1 MKDKRMRDYRIENK
15 PLMIIATAA
24 FFILGVLAVIQQS
37 PTSGKIFGDGN
48 FYTSNV
54 GVKSNPKE
62 TYNKVFANNVLA
74 GTACN
79 TIAKT
84 CEDLYTVQ
92 GNYWIVNRD
101 SGITNVSD
109 FDKYK
114 VSENSLSITPYKNGD
129 YIISPTNLKFTN
141 SNTTLNPSNG
151 QRYIEATIGS
161 EYIIRWDD
169 VECWWC
175 HIGKT
180 DNDSHTARVGYGG
193 SPSSVISGIV
203 IGQAKS
209 STKVTLR
216 KLDENGNPGEQV
228 SLSVLYFN

>member
-1 MKDKRMRDYRIENK
+1 MRDYRIENK
-15 PLMIIATAA
+15 PLMIMATVA
-24 FFILGVLAVIQQS
+24 FFVLGVLSIIQQS

-48 FYTSNV
+48 FYTSNI
-54 GVKSNPKE
+54 GKASNPQKE
-62 TYNKVFANNVLA
+62 YNQAFAVNVLT

-79 TIAKT
+79 TLAKT
-84 CEDLYTVQ
+84 CKDIYTIR
-92 GNYWIVNRD
+92 GNYWIANRD
-101 SGITNVSD
+101 ASITTATD

-151 QRYIEATIGS
+151 QRYIEATIGN

-180 DNDSHTARVGYGG
+180 DNDNHTARVGYGG
-193 SPSSVISGIV
+193 SPSSVISGVI

-216 KLDENGNPGEQV
+216 KLDDNGKPGEQV
-228 SLSVLYFN
+228 SLSVLYFY